1 MSILLTCAVAGLAWW
16 LGWQSAK
23 VRIIDTLKE
32 RLKIARQQC
41 NDIKTRLSDLK
52 SQVEMQE
59 KLISELLN
67 KSDPTNKRVGEL
79 ARGNTKI
86 QNTLTDL
93 TTSTGHLFIVV
104 HSKRPRD
111 GYASVL
117 WERALIAGARRSPRI
132 QSPEPTG
139 HKKGGT
145 LVVANGH
152 ADSSP
157 ASRNN
162 GRRQRLR
169 CPNNSGSARLACV
182 PRL

>member
-67 KSDPTNKRVGEL
+67 KSDPTNKRVGES

-93 TTSTGHLFIVV
+93 TTSTPFV
-104 HSKRPRD
+104 HRCILKAAKRRLCFRAVGKSID
-111 GYASVL
+111 RRGASLSENSV
-117 WERALIAGARRSPRI
+117 
-132 QSPEPTG
+132 
-139 HKKGGT
+139 
-145 LVVANGH
+145 
-152 ADSSP
+152 
-157 ASRNN
+157 SRTDW
-162 GRRQRLR
+162 
-169 CPNNSGSARLACV
+169 P
-182 PRL
+182 